1 MVSDTGKV
9 IGTLSFS
16 NARIT
21 TSVPIKKVDDK
32 GNPLAGA
39 TIVVLD
45 AKQKQVF
52 SGKTGTDGVVT
63 VSGLKAGESY
73 TYYESAAPEG
83 YLVNSTKYMF
93 TVSDKGVVSGLKDIV
108 NQPKVSPTPLHQRPR
123 HRPRQRSNPAQRRTP
138 RPPVRLSRS

>member
-1 MVSDTGKV
+1 M
-9 IGTLSFS
+9 ILYE
-16 NARIT
+16 
-21 TSVPIKKVDDK
+21 
-32 GNPLAGA
+32 
-39 TIVVLD
+39 LD

-83 YLVNSTKYMF
+83 YLVNSTKYTL

-108 NQPKVSPTPLHQRPR
+108 NQPKASPTPTPT
-123 HRPRQRSNPAQRRTP
+123 PTQRRTP

>member
-1 MVSDTGKV
+1 MVSDTGEAT
-9 IGTLSFS
+9 GTLSFS

-52 SGKTGTDGVVT
+52 SGKTGTNGVVT
-63 VSGLKAGESY
+63 VSGLQADNH
-73 TYYESAAPEG
+73 A
-83 YLVNSTKYMF
+83 
-93 TVSDKGVVSGLKDIV
+93 
-108 NQPKVSPTPLHQRPR
+108 Q
-123 HRPRQRSNPAQRRTP
+123 AQRNTGRHAH
-138 RPPVRLSRS
+138 RHAQD